1 MAKVMGAY
9 KTWASQLFPP
19 LHSSVVLR
27 KCRDWSGRGI
37 VKNVLGMLREK
48 EVIRAELGGSVGDTL
63 SKELYLE
70 VTEQVR
76 AAAEA
81 EANKRKEKS
90 KRARGDATEGG
101 ADEDRE
107 EEGEEEGGGGNNEA
121 EEEDEILD
129 FTERGRRKDMSG
141 GGREGKGEEEEEE
154 EYYHHHHQR
163 RQPDGE
169 ATASQ
174 QDGDLLGDYP
184 GDDLDLMEEGLER
197 QQRGPGSGEV
207 ILEDSEKEELERL
220 PLVGAASQPY
230 TRNTRVILDDSE

>member
-1 MAKVMGAY
+1 MAKVMVAY

-27 KCRDWSGRGI
+27 KCRDWGGRGI

-107 EEGEEEGGGGNNEA
+107 EEGEEEGRGGDEA

-129 FTERGRRKDMSG
+129 FTERGRRKDKSG
-141 GGREGKGEEEEEE
+141 GGREEEGEEEE

-163 RQPDGE
+163 RQPEGE

-174 QDGDLLGDYP
+174 QDGDLLGEYP
-184 GDDLDLMEEGLER
+184 GDDLDLMEERLER
-197 QQRGPGSGEV
+197 QRRGPGSGEV
-207 ILEDSEKEELERL
+207 ILDDSEEEELERL
-220 PLVGAASQPY
+220 PLAGATSQPH